1 MLIYP
6 QSQHYWDWNVYVIS
20 VGRYWEE
27 QQLRSRRGQYENVTA
42 KKKTITITVA
52 SMENAIRPGKS
63 RVLVFTLVSTGARA
77 FFLRPH
83 PWGSHLRSHFERRGR
98 IVRNALVGLGVWA
111 GLSALLLFVNVA
123 TGVSRV
129 VSDVG
134 RMQKGYPPH
143 SQFFNSTEPGEP
155 EGPIVEGTVTDLDE
169 ERRKR
174 RQE

>member
-1 MLIYP
+1 MRTLRP
-6 QSQHYWDWNVYVIS
+6 K
-20 VGRYWEE
+20 RRPLLL
-27 QQLRSRRGQYENVTA
+27 QLPAWKMPSDPVKA
-42 KKKTITITVA
+42 VFWFLHW
-52 SMENAIRPGKS
+52 SL
-63 RVLVFTLVSTGARA
+63 RVLVRFFYVLILGGVIFEAILNGVVGLFGTL
-77 FFLRPH
+77 
-83 PWGSHLRSHFERRGR
+83 
-98 IVRNALVGLGVWA
+98 LVGLGVWA

>member
-1 MLIYP
+1 MRTLRP
-6 QSQHYWDWNVYVIS
+6 K
-20 VGRYWEE
+20 RRPLLL
-27 QQLRSRRGQYENVTA
+27 QLPAWKMPSDPVKA
-42 KKKTITITVA
+42 VFWFLHW
-52 SMENAIRPGKS
+52 SL
-63 RVLVFTLVSTGARA
+63 RVLVRFFYVLILGGVIFEAILNGVVGLFGTL
-77 FFLRPH
+77 
-83 PWGSHLRSHFERRGR
+83 
-98 IVRNALVGLGVWA
+98 LVGLGVWA
-111 GLSALLLFVNVA
+111 GLGALLLFVNVA

-134 RMQKGYPPH
+134 RMQKGYPPR